1 MPTKIGLHYNK
12 IGVGKT
18 IYFLHGMGLDGHSM
32 AAFYE
37 PRFTSEERHF
47 ARLYPDLPGMG
58 NSPATSALQSA
69 DDVLAQVHAF
79 IQATSE
85 GPCYLV
91 GHSYGGYLALG
102 LLARFPNEFSGAFLT
117 APVVLAEK
125 TARTVATLKH
135 LISAPVTSQSPEFT
149 DYQHMNVVIN
159 PSTWR
164 QYQELILL
172 GLKTFNRDFWVA
184 MKNRHAYRLSIESRL
199 SSLIKSPVTLVLGEN
214 DNEVGYQDQVVFA
227 HKGAHMTTTVIPNA
241 GHNLMIDAPEAV
253 MTAFHQFLHK

>member
-102 LLARFPNEFSGAFLT
+102 LLARFPNEFSGAF
-117 APVVLAEK
+117 
-125 TARTVATLKH
+125 
-135 LISAPVTSQSPEFT
+135 
-149 DYQHMNVVIN
+149 
-159 PSTWR
+159 
-164 QYQELILL
+164 
-172 GLKTFNRDFWVA
+172 
-184 MKNRHAYRLSIESRL
+184 
-199 SSLIKSPVTLVLGEN
+199 
-214 DNEVGYQDQVVFA
+214 
-227 HKGAHMTTTVIPNA
+227 
-241 GHNLMIDAPEAV
+241 
-253 MTAFHQFLHK
+253 

>member
-37 PRFTSEERHF
+37 PRLTSEERHF

-58 NSPATSALQSA
+58 ISPATSALQSA

-79 IQATSE
+79 IQATGE

-102 LLARFPNEFSGAFLT
+102 LLARFPTEFSGAFLT

-125 TARTVATLKH
+125 TAVRL
-135 LISAPVTSQSPEFT
+135 
-149 DYQHMNVVIN
+149 
-159 PSTWR
+159 
-164 QYQELILL
+164 
-172 GLKTFNRDFWVA
+172 
-184 MKNRHAYRLSIESRL
+184 RH
-199 SSLIKSPVTLVLGEN
+199 
-214 DNEVGYQDQVVFA
+214 
-227 HKGAHMTTTVIPNA
+227 
-241 GHNLMIDAPEAV
+241 
-253 MTAFHQFLHK
+253 